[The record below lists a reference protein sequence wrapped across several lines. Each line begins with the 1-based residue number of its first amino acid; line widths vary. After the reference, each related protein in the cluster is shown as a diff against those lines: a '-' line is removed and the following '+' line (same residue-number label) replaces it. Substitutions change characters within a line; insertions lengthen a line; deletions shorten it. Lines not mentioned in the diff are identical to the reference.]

1 MRMKRLKELG
11 LLVLALSLVSIPVS
25 LSIFATKKTKGIMFD
40 GDVILKNL
48 PRPSLR
54 ELELDGFSMIGV
66 GVISSY
72 NPNEFRAHVAPFIKA
87 AHRVGFQVFT
97 MIANRTGIIQDAQLA
112 AMLGVDMID
121 FDEPLIAY
129 HPVPEDLG
137 AAMDAALSIAPN
149 IRFLV
154 NEWAPDD
161 LQKMYA
167 WSANRTNVDIA
178 EDNYAYI
185 GIIDYNI
192 YLANMYHKSAYNW
205 LIVYDDPTITDT
217 CFHNLAHWISYAA
230 LRPTNTLY
238 FMIDSAGRWQQTWSS
253 IVATEKK

>member
-1 MRMKRLKELG
+1 MKRLKELT
-11 LLVLALSLVSIPVS
+11 LLVLLLSLVSIPVY
-25 LSIFATKKTKGIMFD
+25 LSTFATKKTKGIMFD

-48 PRPSLR
+48 PRPSFR
-54 ELELDGFSMIGV
+54 ELQLDGFSMIGV

-72 NPNEFRAHVAPFIKA
+72 NPNEFRAHFGPFIKA

-97 MIANRTGIIQDAQLA
+97 MIANNKTGIIQDAQLA

-121 FDEPLIAY
+121 FDEPLSAS
-129 HPVPEDLG
+129 HLLPEDLG
-137 AAMDAALSIAPN
+137 SAMDAALSIAPN

-161 LQKMYA
+161 LQTLYA

-178 EDNYAYI
+178 EDNYLYI

-192 YLANMYHKSAYNW
+192 YLANMYHKNAYTW
-205 LIVYDDPTITDT
+205 LIIYDAPGIIDA
-217 CFHNLAHWISYAA
+217 CFPNLTHWISYAA
-230 LRPTNTLY
+230 VRPTNILY
-238 FMIDSAGRWQQTWSS
+238 FMIDSAGAWQQKWSS
-253 IVATEKK
+253 IVAAGKQ